1 MFCTLKK
8 WTQKNGFY
16 LQPLNSFGEEEG
28 EPRSENPDNVSILPE
43 VNRMIDFGEE
53 AGKYCVEGYIM
64 ASESVKLIKNA
75 SPKNAGSDASPRK
88 RKRTE
93 PQKKEEGKG
102 KKGKTKPKAN
112 VSTTPVIGKRKRAEP
127 KQKEGGKGKKGKTK
141 PKANV
146 STTPVI
152 GKRKRAEPKQ
162 KEEGKGKKGKK
173 GKTKQKVTQIKTKPK
188 AKVITTPV
196 IVGKRKTSHSRH
208 KRRRDLDKVSTSS
221 TAGAEDDTVFTLES
235 VLASYTMRKGKG

>member
-64 ASESVKLIKNA
+64 ASESVKLTKNA

-127 KQKEGGKGKKGKTK
+127 KQKEG
-141 PKANV
+141 
-146 STTPVI
+146 
-152 GKRKRAEPKQ
+152 
-162 KEEGKGKKGKK
+162 GKGKKGKK

>member
-53 AGKYCVEGYIM
+53 VGKYCVEGYIM
-64 ASESVKLIKNA
+64 ASESVKLTKNA
-75 SPKNAGSDASPRK
+75 SPKNAGSDASPHK

-93 PQKKEEGKG
+93 PQKKEE
-102 KKGKTKPKAN
+102 
-112 VSTTPVIGKRKRAEP
+112 
-127 KQKEGGKGKKGKTK
+127 GKGKKGKTK

-173 GKTKQKVTQIKTKPK
+173 GKTKQKATQIKTKPK

-196 IVGKRKTSHSRH
+196 IVGKRKTSHSRY
-208 KRRRDLDKVSTSS
+208 KRRSDLDKVSTSS